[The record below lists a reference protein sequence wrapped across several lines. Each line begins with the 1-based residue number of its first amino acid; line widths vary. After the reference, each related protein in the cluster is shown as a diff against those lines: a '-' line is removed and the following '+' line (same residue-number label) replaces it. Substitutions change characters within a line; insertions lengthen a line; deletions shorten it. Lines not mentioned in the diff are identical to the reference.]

1 MLSVWEYFVI
11 GVQLLA
17 GFGLFFVGVRSF
29 SESIQALFGSIIRK
43 LINSVERRQFWNWG
57 VGVFLSLFL
66 VTGALTAT
74 MVIGFVNSGLLVF
87 SQASSLLLGAYLGG
101 AGLGWLLAFPFL
113 DLNPMYF
120 VALGLVIQLWLRN
133 EKTQSVGRAVFALGL
148 LLWGYMV
155 MTSTFTVLRGSVALD
170 PWWVHW
176 GEFSFSL
183 RSFIVGLGVISAFI
197 MRAGGSLLGVVFAL
211 SLSGLISIEVGLL
224 LLIGTTLGQALLPL
238 VAALSYNRATQRVAL
253 VNFVAQLLAALVLV
267 LFSSRLNQSLDAL
280 IPRLDS
286 QYVAVNGL
294 YIYAPIHLAFGQTL
308 YFLISGLP
316 FLMFGQQ
323 IEAAAMFLFPPRK
336 VKEAQQLVFLGARFS
351 LAPSLALE
359 QAYQEVKKMAAMVQ
373 TMLSLTESALKVGKI
388 EAQDFRRVAKYEKIT
403 DNIQRE
409 VFAFLEAVMAAHLT
423 AKQAKRVRS
432 LLRMADELES
442 IADQCL
448 IITSHFQVMN
458 MDGHDE
464 VAQDLK
470 DLANLLTEVLRFYEI
485 SFAAVTEAAKSNI
498 EEHTSEISEF
508 AKRFDS
514 LRSTI
519 LERQKL
525 PLSTNLERQMVSE
538 LLSSSLIIKE
548 HTVNVIEAFHGGN
561 KMTLT

>member
-1 MLSVWEYFVI
+1 
-11 GVQLLA
+11 
-17 GFGLFFVGVRSF
+17 
-29 SESIQALFGSIIRK
+29 
-43 LINSVERRQFWNWG
+43 
-57 VGVFLSLFL
+57 
-66 VTGALTAT
+66 
-74 MVIGFVNSGLLVF
+74 
-87 SQASSLLLGAYLGG
+87 
-101 AGLGWLLAFPFL
+101 
-113 DLNPMYF
+113 
-120 VALGLVIQLWLRN
+120 
-133 EKTQSVGRAVFALGL
+133 
-148 LLWGYMV
+148 
-155 MTSTFTVLRGSVALD
+155 
-170 PWWVHW
+170 
-176 GEFSFSL
+176 
-183 RSFIVGLGVISAFI
+183 
-197 MRAGGSLLGVVFAL
+197 
-211 SLSGLISIEVGLL
+211 
-224 LLIGTTLGQALLPL
+224 
-238 VAALSYNRATQRVAL
+238 
-253 VNFVAQLLAALVLV
+253 
-267 LFSSRLNQSLDAL
+267 
-280 IPRLDS
+280 
-286 QYVAVNGL
+286 
-294 YIYAPIHLAFGQTL
+294 
-308 YFLISGLP
+308 
-316 FLMFGQQ
+316 
-323 IEAAAMFLFPPRK
+323 
-336 VKEAQQLVFLGARFS
+336 
-351 LAPSLALE
+351 
-359 QAYQEVKKMAAMVQ
+359 MAAMVQ